1 MKRFLVFI
9 LLLCSV
15 LTLTAQ
21 QADSSRLSALSLKL
35 DEYYETLKHES
46 LDVQKAECDF
56 LIGSAT
62 DSLLRQHIALDI
74 YEHYLNSPIMG
85 AENVAVHVFDK
96 WIDSGKVK
104 MRSSS
109 DFITAQVHADFNR
122 QSLLGSKAPE
132 LRMLLSDGSGEELF
146 TENDPSGV
154 FRVLYFYD
162 TDCAKCRIETLFL
175 KKLIDTGKYPV
186 EFYAIYVGDDR
197 DSWEKYISEALGQDT
212 AIHMWDPS
220 LDSDFQR
227 KYGVLKTPRLFLVAP
242 DETIIGRGLDVK
254 SLEVLLEGIFADN
267 SLDYGTP
274 ESEDLFDG
282 IFAASAG
289 RPSAGEVKG
298 IADYIHDRTIA
309 RGDTLMFRQMSG
321 DYLYYLASHSGEGYK
336 EGLKYHIEKNILS
349 ADKVWKTEDDSLKII
364 GFAQILNDL
373 LSRALPGSL
382 VPDIKV
388 PGELYSSRGV
398 KNVTMRLPKLRGR
411 NNIILFYTEGCEIC
425 AAEKEAAKAL
435 LKDRKTKVFM
445 VNIDTLMTE
454 NPSLASRLMD
464 AFDLSSLPHIIR
476 TDSKGTVL
484 GRYISLAGF

>member
-109 DFITAQVHADFNR
+109 DFITAQVHADFNM

-175 KKLIDTGKYPV
+175 KKLIDTGN
-186 EFYAIYVGDDR
+186 IR
-197 DSWEKYISEALGQDT
+197 WNSMRSTSETTG
-212 AIHMWDPS
+212 IH
-220 LDSDFQR
+220 
-227 KYGVLKTPRLFLVAP
+227 
-242 DETIIGRGLDVK
+242 
-254 SLEVLLEGIFADN
+254 
-267 SLDYGTP
+267 
-274 ESEDLFDG
+274 
-282 IFAASAG
+282 
-289 RPSAGEVKG
+289 
-298 IADYIHDRTIA
+298 
-309 RGDTLMFRQMSG
+309 
-321 DYLYYLASHSGEGYK
+321 
-336 EGLKYHIEKNILS
+336 
-349 ADKVWKTEDDSLKII
+349 
-364 GFAQILNDL
+364 
-373 LSRALPGSL
+373 
-382 VPDIKV
+382 
-388 PGELYSSRGV
+388 
-398 KNVTMRLPKLRGR
+398 GR
-411 NNIILFYTEGCEIC
+411 NTTRKHWDRILQSIC
-425 AAEKEAAKAL
+425 GIRHSIRIFNVNMECSRHLVCSWSL
-435 LKDRKTKVFM
+435 LTKP
-445 VNIDTLMTE
+445 L
-454 NPSLASRLMD
+454 
-464 AFDLSSLPHIIR
+464 
-476 TDSKGTVL
+476 
-484 GRYISLAGF
+484 